1 MTEASTQ
8 GGTLRLAA
16 MATGSR
22 FAAFNDH
29 QGDDAA
35 RGKCAWG
42 LRRLPHGH
50 PGHVGVHD
58 EPQGI
63 SSVHGCA
70 ALQTCVP
77 LLPVLN
83 WRGLRSASFS
93 RISHWPFPSLA
104 ADRRVLCSSRSIRRN
119 SPARAVTGCAGAFH
133 SVRFSDCRPSRTN
146 TLAHQLPINRLADR
160 PHVQVLSKA
169 SLRPTHIGRSEKEW
183 RYLISVMRCPK

>member
-22 FAAFNDH
+22 FAALNDH

-35 RGKCAWG
+35 RGNCAWG

-50 PGHVGVHD
+50 SAHVGVND
-58 EPQGI
+58 QPQG
-63 SSVHGCA
+63 SVDSRDGVT
-70 ALQTCVP
+70 ALRVCVP

-93 RISHWPFPSLA
+93 RISHWPFPSL
-104 ADRRVLCSSRSIRRN
+104 RSIRPN
-119 SPARAVTGCAGAFH
+119 SPVRAVTGCAGAFH

-146 TLAHQLPINRLADR
+146 TLAHQLPINRLADV
-160 PHVQVLSKA
+160 PHVLTLSKA
-169 SLRPTHIGRSEKEW
+169 SLRPNNIGRSEREW

>member
-1 MTEASTQ
+1 MTGGAKRA
-8 GGTLRLAA
+8 GTLQLGA

-22 FAAFNDH
+22 FAALNDH

-35 RGKCAWG
+35 RGNCAWG

-50 PGHVGVHD
+50 SGHVGVHD

-83 WRGLRSASFS
+83 WRGVRLASFS
-93 RISHWPFPSLA
+93 RIQIGGILP
-104 ADRRVLCSSRSIRRN
+104 RRN

-146 TLAHQLPINRLADR
+146 TLAHQLPINRLADV
-160 PHVQVLSKA
+160 PHVLALSKA
-169 SLRPTHIGRSEKEW
+169 SLRPNNIGRSEREW